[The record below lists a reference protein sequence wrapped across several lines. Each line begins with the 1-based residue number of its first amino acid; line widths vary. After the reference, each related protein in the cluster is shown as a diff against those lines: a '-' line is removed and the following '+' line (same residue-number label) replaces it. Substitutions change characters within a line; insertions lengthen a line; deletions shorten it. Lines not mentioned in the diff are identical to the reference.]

1 MVNLLPAVYSLSGLA
16 LMDFAGAINIRGPL
30 GNALGL
36 SDFDADKMSL
46 ELGQIEQ
53 EIDGID
59 LSADFGVA
67 VFYLNPKNI
76 ARLQGRLRKLKAKLK
91 YAKTEGQ
98 RKRYSRR
105 IDRLESKLKLAK
117 EKLERRVDRREGK
130 GKEATRRQKASLEL
144 LKSRKDKK
152 EDRAKA
158 RAEAKGKVGIDAI
171 KGVRHGRYVQ
181 YIRSLEPRIYA
192 TTRPLF
198 AAGPMTGVA
207 VARYDAAVSQVVSAL
222 PAPNAAAKAGAIAH
236 FRKNRTAYI
245 GQWLKGAPG
254 ASAAFPA
261 AAAAALPAVVAAG
274 ARPVLP
280 GMPGMPAPVLPG
292 VPGAIMQARLARRA
306 ALQAQL
312 AQMQAQQ
319 QALAQQQAQA
329 ASAAQAQ
336 ALAAQQAQYQ
346 QQLAAMRQQMAQ
358 FSAPSSPMYIPPQ
371 TSAFQPSQVSERG
384 GAFQAFP
391 NSTPL
396 EQGPGPAAGPGYAP
410 QGDEGAE
417 GAEGAED
424 AEGGEGAEGGE
435 DAGAPEAGEDTPFY
449 KKPIF
454 FLLIAGAAAGYIYT
468 KKKGKDGKDKKA
480 SGATSAA

>member
-1 MVNLLPAVYSLSGLA
+1 
-16 LMDFAGAINIRGPL
+16 MDFAGAINIRGPL

-53 EIDGID
+53 EIDGLE
-59 LSADFGVA
+59 LSADLGVS
-67 VFYLNPKNI
+67 VTPRNI

-98 RKRYSRR
+98 KRRYGRR
-105 IDRLESKLKLAK
+105 IERLEKKLGRAEDKV
-117 EKLERRVDRREGK
+117 ERRVERRQSK
-130 GKEATRRQKASLEL
+130 GKELTRRQKAALEL

-222 PAPNAAAKAGAIAH
+222 PAPNAASKAGAIAH

-424 AEGGEGAEGGE
+424 AEDAEGGEGAEGGE